1 MNQVNNLL
9 NRLIKKKR
17 ERTQINK
24 IGKERGE
31 IKTDTKEIQRMVRKS
46 YEQLYNN
53 KLDSLDKISEFLETY
68 NLPKLNQEESEY
80 RN

>member
-1 MNQVNNLL
+1 
-9 NRLIKKKR
+9 
-17 ERTQINK
+17 
-24 IGKERGE
+24 
-31 IKTDTKEIQRMVRKS
+31 MVRKS

-80 RN
+80 RNWQIIPSEIEAIIKKLPTVKALDWIASQLNFTKHST